1 MFYEY
6 NGKLGLRDVK
16 NIVLVSSAKGGV
28 GKSTTASNIAAG
40 LHTLGFKVGM
50 LDADIY
56 GPSQYMM
63 FGIDYDG
70 GKFEID
76 PITQFLY
83 PKVSKHGIKV
93 SSMAGRV
100 DGNTVLEWR
109 GPMLSMV
116 LKQLAFETEWG
127 ELDYLVVDMPPG
139 TGDIQ
144 ISMSENFKDAK
155 VVVVTTPQE
164 VALIDC
170 RKGIELY
177 RNNKIDILGVV
188 ENMSSF
194 VCPCCGHTEF
204 IFGDGGGEK
213 LAQEYQ
219 TEILGNIPIVTDI
232 RKDADSGTPITIEKP
247 DHPISQAYLAV
258 SRRIAEV
265 FRVYNEKKEAEEAER
280 KRKEE
285 EERNAQANDG

>member
-6 NGKLGLRDVK
+6 NGKLGLREVK

-40 LHTLGFKVGM
+40 LHSLGYKVGM

-63 FGIDYDG
+63 FGIEYDG
-70 GKFEID
+70 GQFELD
-76 PITQFLY
+76 PITQFAY

-100 DGNTVLEWR
+100 DGSTVLEWR
-109 GPMLSMV
+109 GPMLTMV

-139 TGDIQ
+139 TGDVQ

-155 VVVVTTPQE
+155 VVIVTTPQE

-194 VCPCCGHTEF
+194 ACPCCSHIEH
-204 IFGDGGGEK
+204 IFGEQGGQN
-213 LAQEYQ
+213 LAKEYN
-219 TEILGNIPIVTDI
+219 TEILGSIPIVTDI

-247 DHPISQAYLAV
+247 DHPISQSYLDV
-258 SRRIAEV
+258 SKKIAEV
-265 FRVYNEKKEAEEAER
+265 FRIHNEKKAA
-280 KRKEE
+280 E
-285 EERNAQANDG
+285 EERKKKEELENAQQNDG

>member
-6 NGKLGLRDVK
+6 NGKLGLRNVK

-40 LHTLGFKVGM
+40 LHYLGHKVGM

-63 FGIDYDG
+63 FGIEYDG
-70 GKFEID
+70 GQFELD
-76 PITQFLY
+76 PITQFAY
-83 PKVSKHGIKV
+83 PKISKHGIKV

-139 TGDIQ
+139 TGDVQ
-144 ISMSENFKDAK
+144 ISMSDNFKDAK
-155 VVVVTTPQE
+155 VVIVTTPQE

-177 RNNKIDILGVV
+177 RNNKIDIIGVV

-194 VCPCCGHTEF
+194 ACPCCNHVEH
-204 IFGDGGGEK
+204 IFGSDGGEN
-213 LAQEYQ
+213 LAKEYN

-232 RKDADSGTPITIEKP
+232 RKDADSGTPIVIEKP
-247 DHPISQAYLAV
+247 DHPISKSYIEV
-258 SRRIAEV
+258 CTKIAEV
-265 FRVYNEKKEAEEAER
+265 FRIYNEKKEAEEAER
-280 KRKEE
+280 KRKE
-285 EERNAQANDG
+285 NAQQNNG

>member
-6 NGKLGLRDVK
+6 NGKLGLREVK

-40 LHTLGFKVGM
+40 LHSLGYKVGM

-63 FGIDYDG
+63 FGIEYDG
-70 GKFEID
+70 GQFELD
-76 PITQFLY
+76 PITQFAY

-100 DGNTVLEWR
+100 DGSTVLEWR
-109 GPMLSMV
+109 GPMLTMV

-139 TGDIQ
+139 TGDVQ

-155 VVVVTTPQE
+155 VVIVTTPQE

-194 VCPCCGHTEF
+194 ACPCCGHIEH
-204 IFGDGGGEK
+204 IFGEQGGQN
-213 LAQEYQ
+213 LAKEYN
-219 TEILGNIPIVTDI
+219 TEILGSIPIVTDI

-247 DHPISQAYLAV
+247 DHPISQSYLDV
-258 SRRIAEV
+258 SKKIAEV
-265 FRVYNEKKEAEEAER
+265 FRIHNEKKAAEEAER
-280 KRKEE
+280 KKKEE
-285 EERNAQANDG
+285 LENAQQNDG

>member
-6 NGKLGLRDVK
+6 NGKLGLREVK

-40 LHTLGFKVGM
+40 LHSLGYKVGM

-63 FGIDYDG
+63 FGIEYDG
-70 GKFEID
+70 GKFELD
-76 PITQFLY
+76 PITQFAY
-83 PKVSKHGIKV
+83 PKESKHGIKV

-139 TGDIQ
+139 TGDVQ

-155 VVVVTTPQE
+155 VVIVTTPQE

-177 RNNKIDILGVV
+177 RNNKIDIIGVV

-194 VCPCCGHTEF
+194 ACPCCGHIEH
-204 IFGDGGGEK
+204 IFGTQGGES
-213 LAQEYQ
+213 LAKEYD
-219 TEILGNIPIVTDI
+219 TEILGSIPIVTDI

-247 DHPISQAYLAV
+247 DHPISKSYIEV
-258 SRRIAEV
+258 CTKIAEV
-265 FRVYNEKKEAEEAER
+265 FRIHNEKKAAEETER

-285 EERNAQANDG
+285 EERNAQQNNG